1 MHSMLKS
8 VARKELLA
16 KRKNLTASECLKW
29 DDLLLIQFQKLDFL
43 NVSCVA
49 NFYPLE
55 IHNEPNS
62 LLFTRYLK
70 LIIPG
75 LQIVYPVVNAV
86 NATIDFYKESEEIQ
100 FNKWGIA
107 EPIGTEKVEPHSIDL
122 VIVPLIGFDLKGYR
136 IGYGKGFYDKYF
148 ENYPKHRPR
157 IGVCYFEPL
166 SNIEDTHEFD
176 VPLTHCITPWNSYE
190 F

>member
-1 MHSMLKS
+1 MLKLD
-8 VARKELLA
+8 ARKELLD
-16 KRKNLTASECLKW
+16 KRKNLTASDCLKW
-29 DDLLLIQFQKLDFL
+29 DDLLLIQFQKLDWS

-55 IHNEPNS
+55 NQNEPNS

-70 LIIPG
+70 LMIPG
-75 LQIVYPVVNAV
+75 IQILYPVVNKV
-86 NATIDFYKESEEIQ
+86 NATINFYKETETLR
-100 FNKWGIA
+100 FNEWGIA
-107 EPIGTEKVEPHSIDL
+107 EPTSTEMVEPSSIDA
-122 VIVPLIGFDLKGYR
+122 VIVPLIGFDNRGHR

-148 ENYPKHRPR
+148 ENYPTHRPR
-157 IGVCYFEPL
+157 IGVSYFEPL

>member
-1 MHSMLKS
+1 MLKLA
-8 VARKELLA
+8 ARKEFLE

-29 DDLLLIQFQKLDFL
+29 DDLLLIQFQKLDWA
-43 NVSCVA
+43 NVSSVA

-55 IHNEPNS
+55 NHNEPNS

-70 LIIPG
+70 WLIPG
-75 LQIVYPVVNAV
+75 IQMVYPVVDATT
-86 NATIDFYKESEEIQ
+86 ATISFYKETEEIR
-100 FNKWGIA
+100 FNNWGIA
-107 EPIGTEKVEPHSIDL
+107 EPISTEKLEPHSIDA
-122 VIVPLIGFDLKGYR
+122 VIVPLIGFDLKGHR

-157 IGVCYFEPL
+157 IGVSYFEPI

>member
-1 MHSMLKS
+1 MLKLA
-8 VARKELLA
+8 ARKEFLE

-29 DDLLLIQFQKLDFL
+29 DDLLLIQFQKLDWA
-43 NVSCVA
+43 NVSSVA

-55 IHNEPNS
+55 NHNEPNS

-70 LIIPG
+70 WLIPG
-75 LQIVYPVVNAV
+75 IQMVYPVVDAAT
-86 NATIDFYKESEEIQ
+86 ATISFYKETEEIR
-100 FNKWGIA
+100 FNNWGIA
-107 EPIGTEKVEPHSIDL
+107 EPISTEKLEPHSIDA
-122 VIVPLIGFDLKGYR
+122 VIVPLIGFDLKGHR

-157 IGVCYFEPL
+157 IGVSYFEPI

>member
-1 MHSMLKS
+1 MLKS
-8 VARKELLA
+8 DARKELLE
-16 KRKNLTASECLKW
+16 KRKNLTPSDCLKW
-29 DDLLLIQFQKLDFL
+29 DDLLLIQFQKLDWS
-43 NVSCVA
+43 NVSFVA

-55 IHNEPNS
+55 NQNEPNS
-62 LLFTRYLK
+62 LLFSRFLK
-70 LIIPG
+70 LMIPG
-75 LQIVYPVVNAV
+75 IQIVYPVVNTV
-86 NATIDFYKESEEIQ
+86 NSTINFYKESEEIQ
-100 FNKWGIA
+100 FNEWGIA
-107 EPIGTEKVEPHSIDL
+107 EPTSNEIVEPSIIDA
-122 VIVPLIGFDLKGYR
+122 VIVPLIGFDLRGHR

-157 IGVCYFEPL
+157 IGVSYFEPL

>member
-1 MHSMLKS
+1 MLKS
-8 VARKELLA
+8 DARKELLA

-29 DDLLLIQFQKLDFL
+29 DDLLLIQFQKINFS
-43 NVSCVA
+43 NVHTVA

-55 IHNEPNS
+55 SHNEPNS

-70 LIIPG
+70 LMIPG
-75 LQIVYPVVNAV
+75 IQMVYPVVNSV
-86 NATIDFYKESEEIQ
+86 NATINFYNESEEIL
-100 FNKWGIA
+100 FNDWGIA
-107 EPIGTEKVEPHSIDL
+107 EPASTEMVEPSSIDA
-122 VIVPLIGFDLKGYR
+122 VIVPLIGFDIRGQR

-148 ENYPKHRPR
+148 ENYPQHRPR
-157 IGVCYFEPL
+157 IGVSYFEPL
-166 SNIEDTHEFD
+166 SNIQDTHEFD

>member
-1 MHSMLKS
+1 MLKS
-8 VARKELLA
+8 DARKELLA
-16 KRKNLTASECLKW
+16 KRKNLTASDCLKW
-29 DDLLLIQFQKLDFL
+29 DDLLLIQFQKLDFS
-43 NVSCVA
+43 NVQTVA

-55 IHNEPNS
+55 NHNEPNS
-62 LLFTRYLK
+62 LLFAKYLK
-70 LIIPG
+70 TMVPG
-75 LQIVYPVVNAV
+75 IQLVYPVVEANK
-86 NATIDFYKESEEIQ
+86 TKMQFYKESEILR
-100 FNKWGIA
+100 FNEWGIA
-107 EPIGTEKVEPHSIDL
+107 EPTSNEMLEPSSIDA
-122 VIVPLIGFDLKGYR
+122 VIVPLIGFDLKGHR

-148 ENYPKHRPR
+148 VNYPTHRPR

>member
-1 MHSMLKS
+1 MLKS

-29 DDLLLIQFQKLDFL
+29 DNLLLIQFQKLDFS
-43 NVSCVA
+43 NVHTVA

-55 IHNEPNS
+55 NMNEPNS
-62 LLFTRYLK
+62 LLFAKNLK
-70 LIIPG
+70 TMVPG
-75 LQIVYPVVNAV
+75 IQIVYPVVEANK
-86 NATIDFYKESEEIQ
+86 TTMQFYKETETLR
-100 FNKWGIA
+100 FNEWGIA
-107 EPIGTEKVEPHSIDL
+107 EPMSTEMVTPSFIDA
-122 VIVPLIGFDLKGYR
+122 VIVPLIGFDIRGQR

-166 SNIEDTHEFD
+166 ANIEDTHEFD

>member
-1 MHSMLKS
+1 MLKS
-8 VARKELLA
+8 DARKELLA

-29 DDLLLIQFQKLDFL
+29 DDLLLIQFQKLDWS

-55 IHNEPNS
+55 NQNEPNS

-70 LIIPG
+70 LMIPG
-75 LQIVYPVVNAV
+75 IQMVYPVVNSLSE
-86 NATIDFYKESEEIQ
+86 TINFYKESEDIQ
-100 FNKWGIA
+100 FNDWGIA
-107 EPIGTEKVEPHSIDL
+107 EPTSNEIVEPSLIDA
-122 VIVPLIGFDLKGYR
+122 VIVPLIGFDRQGHR
-136 IGYGKGFYDKYF
+136 IGFGKGFYDKYF

-157 IGVCYFEPL
+157 IGVSYFEPL

>member
-1 MHSMLKS
+1 MLKLA
-8 VARKELLA
+8 ARKEFLE

-29 DDLLLIQFQKLDFL
+29 DDLLLIQFQKLDWA
-43 NVSCVA
+43 NVSSVA

-55 IHNEPNS
+55 NHNEPNS
-62 LLFTRYLK
+62 LLFASYLK
-70 LIIPG
+70 TMVPG
-75 LQIVYPVVNAV
+75 IQIVYPVVDAAT
-86 NATIDFYKESEEIQ
+86 ATISFYKETEEIR
-100 FNKWGIA
+100 FNNWGIA
-107 EPIGTEKVEPHSIDL
+107 EPISTEKLEPHSIDA
-122 VIVPLIGFDLKGYR
+122 VIVPLIGFDLKGHR

-157 IGVCYFEPL
+157 IGVSYFEPI

>member
-1 MHSMLKS
+1 MLKS
-8 VARKELLA
+8 DARKELLA
-16 KRKNLTASECLKW
+16 KRKNLTASDCLKW
-29 DDLLLIQFQKLDFL
+29 DDLLLIQFQKLDFS
-43 NVSCVA
+43 NVQTVA

-55 IHNEPNS
+55 NKNEPNS
-62 LLFTRYLK
+62 LLFAKYLK
-70 LIIPG
+70 TMVPDI
-75 LQIVYPVVNAV
+75 QMVYPVVNTV
-86 NATIDFYKESEEIQ
+86 TSTIEFYKESETVR
-100 FNKWGIA
+100 FNEWGIA
-107 EPIGTEKVEPHSIDL
+107 EPISTELVESNSIDA
-122 VIVPLIGFDLKGYR
+122 VIVPLIGFDLRGQR

>member
-1 MHSMLKS
+1 MLKS
-8 VARKELLA
+8 DARKELLA
-16 KRKNLTASECLKW
+16 KRKNLTASDCLKW
-29 DDLLLIQFQKLDFL
+29 DDLLLIQFQKLDFS
-43 NVSCVA
+43 NVQTVA

-55 IHNEPNS
+55 NKNEPNS
-62 LLFTRYLK
+62 LLFAKYLK
-70 LIIPG
+70 TMVPDI
-75 LQIVYPVVNAV
+75 QMVYPVVNTV
-86 NATIDFYKESEEIQ
+86 TSTIEFYKESETVR
-100 FNKWGIA
+100 FNEWGIA
-107 EPIGTEKVEPHSIDL
+107 EPISTELVESNSIDA
-122 VIVPLIGFDLKGYR
+122 VIVPLIGFDLRGHR

>member
-1 MHSMLKS
+1 MLKLA
-8 VARKELLA
+8 ARKEFLE
-16 KRKNLTASECLKW
+16 KRKNLTASECLKC
-29 DDLLLIQFQKLDFL
+29 DDLLLIQFQKLDWA
-43 NVSCVA
+43 NVSSVA

-55 IHNEPNS
+55 NHNEPNS

-70 LIIPG
+70 WLIPG
-75 LQIVYPVVNAV
+75 IQMVYPVVDAAT
-86 NATIDFYKESEEIQ
+86 ATISFYKETEEIR
-100 FNKWGIA
+100 FNNWGIA
-107 EPIGTEKVEPHSIDL
+107 EPISNEKLEPHSIDA
-122 VIVPLIGFDLKGYR
+122 VIVPLIGFDLKGHR

-157 IGVCYFEPL
+157 IGVSYFEPI

>member
-1 MHSMLKS
+1 MLKLA
-8 VARKELLA
+8 ARKEFLE
-16 KRKNLTASECLKW
+16 KRKNLTASDCLKW
-29 DDLLLIQFQKLDFL
+29 DDLLLIQFQKLDWA
-43 NVSCVA
+43 NVSSVA

-55 IHNEPNS
+55 NHNEPNS

-70 LIIPG
+70 WLIPG
-75 LQIVYPVVNAV
+75 IQMVYPVVDAAT
-86 NATIDFYKESEEIQ
+86 ATISFYKETEEIR
-100 FNKWGIA
+100 FNNWGIA
-107 EPIGTEKVEPHSIDL
+107 EPISNEKLEPHSIDA
-122 VIVPLIGFDLKGYR
+122 VIVPLIGFDLKGHR

-157 IGVCYFEPL
+157 IGVSYFEPI

>member
-1 MHSMLKS
+1 MLKLA
-8 VARKELLA
+8 ARKEFLE

-29 DDLLLIQFQKLDFL
+29 DDLLLIQFQKLDWA

-55 IHNEPNS
+55 NKNEPNS

-70 LIIPG
+70 WFIPG
-75 LQIVYPVVNAV
+75 IQMVYPVVDAAT
-86 NATIDFYKESEEIQ
+86 ATISFYKETEEIR
-100 FNKWGIA
+100 FNNWGIA
-107 EPIGTEKVEPHSIDL
+107 EPISTEKLEPHSIDA
-122 VIVPLIGFDLKGYR
+122 VIVPLIGFDLKGHR

-157 IGVCYFEPL
+157 IGVSYFEPI

>member
-1 MHSMLKS
+1 MLKS

-29 DDLLLIQFQKLDFL
+29 DDLLLIQFQKLNFS
-43 NVSCVA
+43 NVHTVA

-55 IHNEPNS
+55 NHNEPNS

-70 LIIPG
+70 LMIPG
-75 LQIVYPVVNAV
+75 IQMVYPVVNSLS
-86 NATIDFYKESEEIQ
+86 ATINFYKESEEIQ
-100 FNKWGIA
+100 FNDWGIA
-107 EPIGTEKVEPHSIDL
+107 EPTSTEIVEPSIIDA
-122 VIVPLIGFDLKGYR
+122 VIVPLIGFDIRGHR

>member
-1 MHSMLKS
+1 MLKS
-8 VARKELLA
+8 DARKELLA
-16 KRKNLTASECLKW
+16 KRKNLTASDCLKW
-29 DDLLLIQFQKLDFL
+29 DDLLLIQFQKLDFS
-43 NVSCVA
+43 NVQTVA

-55 IHNEPNS
+55 NKNEPNS
-62 LLFTRYLK
+62 LLFAKYLK
-70 LIIPG
+70 TMVPDI
-75 LQIVYPVVNAV
+75 QMVYPVVNTV
-86 NATIDFYKESEEIQ
+86 TSTIEFYKESETVR
-100 FNKWGIA
+100 FNEWGIA
-107 EPIGTEKVEPHSIDL
+107 EPISTELVESNSIDA
-122 VIVPLIGFDLKGYR
+122 VIVPLIGFDLRGHR

-157 IGVCYFEPL
+157 IGVCYFEPI

>member
-1 MHSMLKS
+1 MLKLA
-8 VARKELLA
+8 ARKEFLE
-16 KRKNLTASECLKW
+16 KRKNLTASDCLKW
-29 DDLLLIQFQKLDFL
+29 DDLLLIQFQKLDWA
-43 NVSCVA
+43 NVSSVA

-55 IHNEPNS
+55 NHNEPNS

-70 LIIPG
+70 WLIPG
-75 LQIVYPVVNAV
+75 IQMVYPVVDAV
-86 NATIDFYKESEEIQ
+86 TATISFYKETEEIR
-100 FNKWGIA
+100 FNNWGIA
-107 EPIGTEKVEPHSIDL
+107 EPISTEKLEPHSIDA
-122 VIVPLIGFDLKGYR
+122 VIVPLIGFDLKGHR

-157 IGVCYFEPL
+157 IGVSYFEPI

>member
-1 MHSMLKS
+1 MLKS
-8 VARKELLA
+8 DARKELLA

-29 DDLLLIQFQKLDFL
+29 DDLLLIQFQKLDWS
-43 NVSCVA
+43 NINCVA

-55 IHNEPNS
+55 NHNEPNS
-62 LLFTRYLK
+62 LLFSRFLK
-70 LIIPG
+70 LMIPG
-75 LQIVYPVVNAV
+75 IQMVYPVVNTV
-86 NATIDFYKESEEIQ
+86 SGTMQFYKESEDIR
-100 FNKWGIA
+100 FNEWGIA
-107 EPIGTEKVEPHSIDL
+107 EPTSTEMVEPSSIDV
-122 VIVPLIGFDLKGYR
+122 VIVPLIGFDLRGQR

-157 IGVCYFEPL
+157 IGVCFFEPL
-166 SNIEDTHEFD
+166 SKIEDTHEFD